1 MAITRLIHLS
11 SDFLGTIC
19 SQLRCQISLNKQNF
33 HTNKTLMSIERLA
46 DVLIASRCGTHSLGL
61 VYEFLLK
68 AHGSPKQARA
78 DFVSYLSGE
87 LPARL
92 LKEARLW
99 VAEEQ
104 GCKAPTLIDEDDLVE
119 LPGDSSLVPQAQSNS
134 PYVPIQASWHYE
146 TAVNAFKEV

>member
-1 MAITRLIHLS
+1 MLSITLS
-11 SDFLGTIC
+11 DK
-19 SQLRCQISLNKQNF
+19 LNKQKS
-33 HTNKTLMSIERLA
+33 HKNKTLMSIERLA

-78 DFVSYLSGE
+78 DFVSYLSGA

>member
-1 MAITRLIHLS
+1 MFSITLS
-11 SDFLGTIC
+11 D
-19 SQLRCQISLNKQNF
+19 RLNKQSS

-104 GCKAPTLIDEDDLVE
+104 ECKAPTLFDDDLVE
-119 LPGDSSLVPQAQSNS
+119 LPGNSSVVPRAQSNS
-134 PYVPIQASWHYE
+134 QYVPIQASRYHE
-146 TAVNAFKEV
+146 TAVNAFEEV

>member
-1 MAITRLIHLS
+1 M
-11 SDFLGTIC
+11 TIE
-19 SQLRCQISLNKQNF
+19 K
-33 HTNKTLMSIERLA
+33 LA

-68 AHGSPKQARA
+68 TYDNPKEARA
-78 DFVSYLSGE
+78 DFVRFLSGE

-92 LKEARLW
+92 RKEARLW

-104 GCKAPTLIDEDDLVE
+104 GCKAPTLIDENDLVE

>member
-1 MAITRLIHLS
+1 
-11 SDFLGTIC
+11 
-19 SQLRCQISLNKQNF
+19 
-33 HTNKTLMSIERLA
+33 MSIERLA

-87 LPARL
+87 LPVRS

-104 GCKAPTLIDEDDLVE
+104 GWELPTSIEEDDLSATQ
-119 LPGDSSLVPQAQSNS
+119 LTAWVPQAAKTVN
-134 PYVPIQASWHYE
+134 QASW
-146 TAVNAFKEV
+146 